1 MFSGRHSS
9 AGERSG
15 AMDRLGNDTK
25 RRCSFDSRGSRR
37 TTGGTPSFS
46 RRSLSRR
53 DERLAVQGDKH
64 RLEHQIVVSD
74 CGEEEAEEGK
84 SDVKEEEVLFLRTEL
99 LLDGGDGDE
108 EEGSGSGRALIDDRS
123 AAAGMRKSKSDVIER
138 KGKERE
144 EEGIGKRLLD
154 WLPQFQNK
162 PAASSAAAAS
172 SSSSSI

>member
-1 MFSGRHSS
+1 M
-9 AGERSG
+9 
-15 AMDRLGNDTK
+15 
-25 RRCSFDSRGSRR
+25 
-37 TTGGTPSFS
+37 
-46 RRSLSRR
+46 
-53 DERLAVQGDKH
+53 
-64 RLEHQIVVSD
+64 VSD
-74 CGEEEAEEGK
+74 CGEGEAEAEEEK

-123 AAAGMRKSKSDVIER
+123 AAAGMRKNKSDVGER

-154 WLPQFQNK
+154 WLPQFQLK
-162 PAASSAAAAS
+162 PAASSAAAT